1 MDHMLRLHLLT
12 SKYLLGLS
20 LCLLGCAARDPFVLT
35 PLTPCQEWVHCFEG
49 TPIPNCQLVDYEALV
64 NEEKV
69 WRLPELVDLGLRNSY
84 QTRSS
89 WAETRVRA
97 SEYGLSLA
105 EFYPEIS
112 FTGYWETV
120 RATSYFGSNP
130 ISKLPGVGDIIVDE
144 FREYAPS
151 FSLSYLIFDWGTRNA
166 RSEIFRQ
173 RVLSANWEFNREIQT
188 VIQQITGDYYSY
200 VGNRGQQEA
209 AEANLK
215 DARTLYDAT
224 HKKYELGI
232 ADKGTDLIS
241 LTQVSK
247 QQIQLLQAQQ
257 LLDTSYAQLITD
269 LGIPSTI
276 ELNVFG
282 QFEPEEI
289 IFPVEC
295 TVEQCVA
302 EALMSRP
309 DLFAS
314 YSEMQSA
321 EAAVKAA
328 KRDRLPKVSLEA
340 SGSRIYYQGGEND
353 GNDYGAA
360 INLDYPIFKGYWF
373 ENRIRTASSKL
384 CKAKADFDQLQ
395 IEVIKDVVTSHRNLE
410 IATEN
415 LAVNRVYVE
424 AATESYRAT
433 LSQFEAGVVDITTVE
448 NAFTSLA
455 DARYS
460 MVEAQKEWYTSIVN
474 LAYATGILGRGTR

>member
-1 MDHMLRLHLLT
+1 MRRLNLPI
-12 SKYLLGLS
+12 SKSLIG
-20 LCLLGCAARDPFVLT
+20 LCLLLMGCAAKDPFVLT
-35 PLTPCQEWVHCFEG
+35 PSSPCREWVHCLEG
-49 TPIPNCQLVDYEALV
+49 TPIPNCQLVEHEIIID
-64 NEEKV
+64 EEKPLH
-69 WRLPELVDLGLRNSY
+69 LPELVDLGLRNSY
-84 QTRSS
+84 QTRAS
-89 WAETRVRA
+89 WAQTRIRA

-105 EFYPEIS
+105 DFYPEIS
-112 FTGYWETV
+112 FSGYWEAV

-130 ISKLPGVGDIIVDE
+130 LSKLPGVGDIIVDE
-144 FREYAPS
+144 FRAYAPG
-151 FSLSYLIFDWGTRNA
+151 FSLSYLVFDWGTRSA

-188 VIQQITGDYYSY
+188 VIQQITGDYYTY
-200 VGNRGQQEA
+200 VGNRGQKDA
-209 AEANLK
+209 AEANLD
-215 DARTLYDAT
+215 DAKTLYDAT

-232 ADKGTDLIS
+232 VDKGTDLIA

-247 QQIQLLQAQQ
+247 QQIQLLQAVQ

-269 LGIPSTI
+269 LGISSTI
-276 ELNVFG
+276 ELNIFG
-282 QFEPEEI
+282 EFEPEEI

-295 TVEQCVA
+295 TLEQCVK

-321 EAAVKAA
+321 EAAVRAT

-340 SGSRIYYQGGEND
+340 AGSRIYYQENQND
-353 GNDYGAA
+353 GNDYGAK

-373 ENRIRTASSKL
+373 ENRIRTASSQY
-384 CKAKADFDQLQ
+384 CKAKAEFEQLQ
-395 IEVIKDVVTSHRNLE
+395 IEVIKDVVTSHRDLE

-424 AATESYRAT
+424 AASESYQAT
-433 LSQFEAGVVDITTVE
+433 LAQFEAGVVDITTVV

-460 MVEAQKEWYTSIVN
+460 LVEAQKEWYTSIVN
-474 LAYATGILGRGTR
+474 LAYATGILGRETR